1 MTDLKLVYLVGNLSK
16 GKDSDVIDLVLV
28 GDINEPFLIELIGK
42 TEKKINKRINY
53 IHYKEIDFNLKN
65 IIETGVNPLLLW
77 SK

>member
-1 MTDLKLVYLVGNLSK
+1 
-16 GKDSDVIDLVLV
+16 V

-65 IIETGVNPLLLW
+65 ITEPGVSPLLLW